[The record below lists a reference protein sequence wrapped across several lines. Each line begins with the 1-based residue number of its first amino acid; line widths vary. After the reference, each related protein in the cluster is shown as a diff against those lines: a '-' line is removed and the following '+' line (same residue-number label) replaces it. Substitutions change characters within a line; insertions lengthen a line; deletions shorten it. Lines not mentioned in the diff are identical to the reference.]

1 MTSIDRLILYSC
13 WFMVF
18 VLMLTTPIKQSWSAD
33 LPIPKPRPP
42 VEECVSPDTH
52 PSRRQQITSDATC
65 LSGYRW
71 TNTRNN

>member
-1 MTSIDRLILYSC
+1 MIRNLPMVLFGVATFFITWAILA
-13 WFMVF
+13 WLF
-18 VLMLTTPIKQSWSAD
+18 PILAAD

-65 LSGYRW
+65 PSGYRW
-71 TNTRNN
+71 TNTTH